1 MQDDVPTPHET
12 ASIMMSD
19 GAPIILRR
27 HGNRHGPCLAFSHGN
42 GLAIDAYA
50 QFWRRFC
57 GRFDVVVFDMRNHGM
72 NPPHGPSGHTW
83 DRMTL
88 DLHELHTAVG
98 SAFAVQP
105 VAGVFHSLSAV
116 AALRA
121 AARHGP
127 SWPRLILFD
136 PPLYPRTGHELVA
149 VQEKDRGRLV
159 RGACRRPEA
168 YAHWREFAH
177 QLEARPQFARWRPGA
192 HERFARATL
201 REDAISG
208 RFVLACPRELE
219 AHIFETNRDAS
230 LWGRVAAGLGVPLSL
245 ICADPSL
252 DDADAPGVVCCA
264 LAQEAGLDYECI
276 PGTTHMLQL
285 EEPEACAAAVLCRLD
300 LLTSS
305 SSPGSTR

>member
-1 MQDDVPTPHET
+1 MAVQDDVPMPHET
-12 ASIMMSD
+12 ASIVMSD

-27 HGNRHGPCLAFSHGN
+27 HGNRHGSCLAFSHGN

-50 QFWRRFC
+50 PFWRQFC
-57 GRFDVVVFDMRNHGM
+57 GRFDVIVFDMRNHGL
-72 NPPHGPSGHTW
+72 NPPHGPEGHTW
-83 DRMTL
+83 ARMTL
-88 DLHELHTAVG
+88 DLHELHAAVAA
-98 SAFAVQP
+98 AFAVQP

-136 PPLYPRTGHELVA
+136 PPLYPRPGHELVA
-149 VQEKDRGRLV
+149 VQEQHLGRLV
-159 RGACRRPEA
+159 RGARRRPDS

-177 QLEARPQFARWRPGA
+177 LLVARRQFARWRPGA

-201 REDAISG
+201 REDTISG

-219 AHIFETNRDAS
+219 AHIFETNRDTA
-230 LWGRVAAGLGVPLSL
+230 LWGQVAAGLDVPLSL
-245 ICADPSL
+245 VCADPSL
-252 DDADAPGVVCCA
+252 DDADAPGIVCRA
-264 LAQEAGLDYECI
+264 LAQEADLDYECI

-285 EEPEACAAAVLCRLD
+285 EEPDACAAAVLRRLD
-300 LLTSS
+300 A
-305 SSPGSTR
+305 